1 MGVIAPSK
9 LVGARSP
16 IYITANYSS
25 VASSL
30 TSVDLDLFIWNDA
43 IGSRPSS
50 ATYTLIRDV
59 FAGTDVSF
67 DISEFVREYIENAH
81 SGFDV
86 TDISNVPDKSVWYVD
101 IDFDVDYLDTQST
114 PVAQND
120 TGSTDTF
127 EVSNG
132 YHLYEEGANNE
143 VSQGFVSI
151 DAEKYIP
158 LTGDDVVP
166 VYLGKYQ
173 EGLDL
178 YWAFKARVTTDSG
191 TFEDDGSCGNFG
203 LQEVRVIADNTSEVD
218 FVVTEAELTG
228 TQPEQRIITIPSG
241 LTNVSAWHTSEGE
254 SFNYTDY
261 FDIILRDKDGYNLG
275 SRRFYPTCEPKYTPL
290 HLRFINRN
298 GVWESIHFF
307 KSSQE
312 SIQTRTSEY
321 HRALG
326 SSSSAGFT
334 YDTSLEQYK
343 RYNTNYRNSVTCNT
357 GFVGEDYKDVMTQL
371 LASERVMLDGKPVN
385 VVTNSLQLQKHIND
399 NTINYTIEL
408 QYAYDTIYE

>member
-25 VASSL
+25 VATTL
-30 TSVDLDLFIWNDA
+30 TSVELDVFIWNDA
-43 IGSRPSS
+43 IGSKPAS
-50 ATYTLIRDV
+50 ATYTLTRDV

-86 TDISNVPDKSVWYVD
+86 TDISNVPDKSVWYVEV
-101 IDFDVDYLDTQST
+101 DFDVDYLDKQSP
-114 PVAQND
+114 PVSQNN

-178 YWAFKARVTTDSG
+178 YWAFKARVIADSG
-191 TFEDDGSCGNFG
+191 TWEGDNNCGNFG
-203 LQEVRVIADNTSEVD
+203 LSKVSVLADNTYNVD
-218 FVVTEAELTG
+218 FAVTEAEVTG

-241 LTNVSAWHTSEGE
+241 VTNVSAWYVSEGE
-254 SFNYTDY
+254 SFNFTEY

-298 GVWESIHFF
+298 GVWESVHFF

-312 SIQTRTSEY
+312 QIQTRTSEY

-343 RYNTNYRNSVTCNT
+343 RYNTNYRNSITCNT

>member
-25 VASSL
+25 VATTL
-30 TSVDLDLFIWNDA
+30 TSVELDVFIWNDA
-43 IGSRPSS
+43 IGSKPAS
-50 ATYTLIRDV
+50 ATYTLTRDV

-86 TDISNVPDKSVWYVD
+86 TDISNVPDKSVWYVEV
-101 IDFDVDYLDTQST
+101 DFDVDYLDKQSP
-114 PVAQND
+114 PVSQNN

-178 YWAFKARVTTDSG
+178 YWAFKARVIADSG
-191 TFEDDGSCGNFG
+191 TWEGDNNCGNFG
-203 LQEVRVIADNTSEVD
+203 LSKVSVLADNTYNVD
-218 FVVTEAELTG
+218 FAVTEAEVTG

-241 LTNVSAWHTSEGE
+241 VTNVSAWYVSEGE
-254 SFNYTDY
+254 SFNFTEY

-298 GVWESIHFF
+298 GVWESVHFF

-312 SIQTRTSEY
+312 QIQTRTSEY

-343 RYNTNYRNSVTCNT
+343 KYNTNYRNSITCNT